1 MMSTPSLVFSTD
13 PTTRAAH
20 TIHGIVPQRVALPT
34 SQAEVSAA
42 LHHAAQQGWSVVPF
56 GGGTRQLYGAPPTS
70 VDLVVSTAGLTRVLQ
85 HEPND
90 LTISVE
96 AGMTAEALRTYLATH
111 GQMIPI
117 DPAVP
122 ERTTIG
128 GMLAT
133 AADGP
138 RRAQYGVLRDMI
150 IGVHVVE
157 VNGQASRAG
166 GMVVKNVSGFDMMKL
181 YHGSYGTLAL
191 ITAANFKLI
200 PIPPARGSILIGCA
214 TRNSALAI
222 VDALMQ
228 SQLTPVACELL
239 DGAVARSVG
248 YDAPWVVA
256 IGCEGP
262 EPSVERHIR
271 DAVTLASA
279 HNATSTIRR
288 LQEHDALW
296 RTIANASACDVL
308 AQGELLLRWATIPA
322 FVGAMLERITDCGAR
337 IGGTPIVHVRASVG
351 CGYVR
356 LTGLDAKQQDAWIA
370 ALPEVIA
377 VASTERTLA
386 RYWHAPSGGA
396 EVMHRIKA
404 EFDPQMRLNPGRF
417 VV

>member
-1 MMSTPSLVFSTD
+1 MSTPPIVFSTD
-13 PTTRAAH
+13 AQILAAH
-20 TIHGIVPQRVALPT
+20 TIHGIVPQRVAIPT
-34 SQAEVSAA
+34 SQAEASAVM
-42 LHHAAQQGWSVVPF
+42 HYAAQHGWTVVPY

-128 GMLAT
+128 GMIAT

-214 TRNSALAI
+214 TRSEAMSI
-222 VDALMQ
+222 VATLMQ

-248 YDAPWVVA
+248 SDAAWVVA

-271 DAVTLASA
+271 DAVALAA
-279 HNATSTIRR
+279 TQTATSTIRVQ
-288 LQEHDALW
+288 QEHDALW
-296 RTIANASACDVL
+296 RTIANASACD
-308 AQGELLLRWATIPA
+308 AMAEGELLLRWATIPA
-322 FVGAMLERITDCGAR
+322 FVGPLLDRISDAGERL
-337 IGGTPIVHVRASVG
+337 GGTPVVHVRASVG

-356 LTGLDAKQQDAWIA
+356 LTGLDAKQQDAWIT

-377 VASTERTLA
+377 VASRERTLA
-386 RYWHAPSGGA
+386 RYWHAPAGGA
-396 EVMHRIKA
+396 EVMQRIKA
-404 EFDPQMRLNPGRF
+404 EFDPQLRLNPGRF